1 MFPCVRSFQSAA
13 ATRTCFTRSSRTS
26 SSTTGEL
33 SSCPE
38 LILSAPSPRFVVLL
52 SLVVSSHRRFRRLV
66 VSSSRCLVVSSSR
79 RTVVSSS
86 RRLVASLF
94 RRFDC
99 FVVSSSRRLVV
110 SSFRRLVVTSP
121 RRLVASS
128 PRRLVVTSSSSP
140 PSLVARH
147 SCSCGGAL
155 LASPCSVVSS
165 SQSRGHDDGLRR
177 GASSSVHRVASTH
190 TDAAIGTTKPS
201 GRTSG
206 SWTSRASS
214 RRTSLARSSS
224 SNCTRIST
232 RRAKSGR
239 LSIRPSSRRMT

>member
-110 SSFRRLVVTSP
+110 SSSRRFVVSSS
-121 RRLVASS
+121 RRLVASL
-128 PRRLVVTSSSSP
+128 PRRLVVSSSRRPRRLLVSSLAIPVPAGVRCSPRRVASYHP
-140 PSLVARH
+140 PSLVVMTTV
-147 SCSCGGAL
+147 CGAVRRPPSIAL
-155 LASPCSVVSS
+155 LRPTQTRRLVPRNPLAVHPA
-165 SQSRGHDDGLRR
+165 RGHLGPHLAARPWQDRAHRTARESQRDVPSLDD
-177 GASSSVHRVASTH
+177 
-190 TDAAIGTTKPS
+190 
-201 GRTSG
+201 
-206 SWTSRASS
+206 
-214 RRTSLARSSS
+214 
-224 SNCTRIST
+224 
-232 RRAKSGR
+232 
-239 LSIRPSSRRMT
+239 